1 MSTGKKADSK
11 GLVWRLASANDI
23 DAITQLAEVIHPAFP
38 ERPEVLAEKLALFPS
53 GCFVHL
59 SGMRRW

>member
-38 ERPEVLAEKLALFPS
+38 ERPEVLAEKPALFPS